1 MDMNMNIAAGPHRK
15 VLLVDD
21 DQGLLKVLAIR
32 LRHEGYHV
40 EATDN
45 GRSALAALPSFR
57 PHVVVT
63 DMRMNGMDGLAL
75 FDAIRAREPTTPVIV
90 LTAHGSIPDAVE
102 ATQRG
107 VFAYLTKPFDR
118 QELVSTIDQASRL
131 FRCDAELTRDGAEWR
146 REIVSHSSA
155 MEGLL
160 REAWSV
166 SQTDATILVRG
177 ESGTGKELLARA
189 IHKASRR
196 AAKAMIPVNC
206 TAIPEALLESELFGH
221 EKGSFTGAVQSR
233 EGLIRAAHEG
243 TLFLDEI
250 GDMPL
255 PFQAKLLRMLQEK
268 EIRPVG
274 SVKPARVDVRVI
286 SATHQDLETAV
297 AEKTFRHDLYYR
309 LNVVTLEIPSLAER
323 REDIPL
329 LVEHFLKSACA
340 EIKSPVVDVRGFSKG
355 AIELLMAA
363 SWPGNVRQLRNVV
376 DQCVALATT
385 PVVPANM
392 VERSLRQNDKALL
405 SFAAARD
412 RFEFDYLSQLLEMT
426 GGNVAQA
433 ARLAERNR
441 SEFYKLLHR
450 HALLPEMFRR
460 SENAGS

>member
-1 MDMNMNIAAGPHRK
+1 MDTNVAAAAQHRK

-21 DQGLLKVLAIR
+21 DQSLLRVLAIR
-32 LRHEGYHV
+32 LRHEGYNV

-63 DMRMNGMDGLAL
+63 DMRMAGMDGLAL
-75 FDAIRAREPTTPVIV
+75 FDAIRDREPTTPVIV

-118 QELVSTIDQASRL
+118 QELVSAIEQASRL
-131 FRCDAELTRDGAEWR
+131 FRCEAELSLDDAEWR
-146 REIVSHSSA
+146 KEIVSHSSA

-166 SQTDATILVRG
+166 AQTDATVLIRG

-189 IHKASRR
+189 IHRASRR
-196 AAKAMIPVNC
+196 AAKALIPVNC
-206 TAIPEALLESELFGH
+206 TAIPETLFEAELFGH

-255 PFQAKLLRMLQEK
+255 QFQAKLLRMLQEK
-268 EIRPVG
+268 EIRAVG
-274 SVKPARVDVRVI
+274 AVKPARVDVRVI

-297 AEKTFRHDLYYR
+297 AAKVFRHDLYYR
-309 LNVVTLEIPSLAER
+309 LNVVTLTIPPLAER

-329 LVEHFLKSACA
+329 LAEHFLKNACA
-340 EIKSPVVDVRGFSKG
+340 EIKSPVVDVRGFSKS
-355 AIELLMAA
+355 ASEVLMAA

-376 DQCVALATT
+376 DQCVALATSAVI
-385 PVVPANM
+385 PVNL
-392 VERSLRQNDKALL
+392 VERSLRSNEKALL

-412 RFEFDYLSQLLEMT
+412 RFEFGYLSQLLEMT
-426 GGNVAQA
+426 CGNVAQA

-460 SENAGS
+460 SEHGDS

>member
-1 MDMNMNIAAGPHRK
+1 MDTSIAAAAQHRK

-21 DQGLLKVLAIR
+21 DQSLLRVLAIR
-32 LRHEGYHV
+32 LRHEGYDV

-63 DMRMNGMDGLAL
+63 DMRMAGMDGLAL
-75 FDAIRAREPTTPVIV
+75 FDAIREREPTTPVIV

-118 QELVSTIDQASRL
+118 QELVSAIEQASRL
-131 FRCDAELTRDGAEWR
+131 FTSGEAELSIDDAEWR
-146 REIVSHSSA
+146 EEIVSHSSA

-166 SQTDATILVRG
+166 SQTDATVLIRG

-189 IHKASRR
+189 IHRASRR
-196 AAKAMIPVNC
+196 ATKALIPVNC
-206 TAIPEALLESELFGH
+206 TAIPETLFEAELFGH

-255 PFQAKLLRMLQEK
+255 QFQAKLLRMLQEK

-274 SVKPARVDVRVI
+274 ATKPARVDVRVI

-297 AEKTFRHDLYYR
+297 AAKAFRHDLYYR
-309 LNVVTLEIPSLAER
+309 LNVVTLTIPSLAER

-329 LVEHFLKSACA
+329 LVEHFLKNACA

-385 PVVPANM
+385 PVVPANL
-392 VERSLRQNDKALL
+392 VERSLRSNEKSLL

-412 RFEFDYLSQLLEMT
+412 RFEFGYLSQLLEMT

-450 HALLPEMFRR
+450 HALMPEMFRR
-460 SENAGS
+460 SEHGDS

>member
-1 MDMNMNIAAGPHRK
+1 

-21 DQGLLKVLAIR
+21 DQSLLRILAIR
-32 LRHEGYHV
+32 LRHEGFQV

-118 QELVSTIDQASRL
+118 LELVSAIDQASRL
-131 FRCDAELTRDGAEWR
+131 FRSEAEPSLDDAQWR
-146 REIVSHSSA
+146 TEIVSHSSA

-166 SQTDATILVRG
+166 SQTDATILIRG

-189 IHKASRR
+189 IHRASRR
-196 AAKAMIPVNC
+196 SAKAMIPVNC
-206 TAIPEALLESELFGH
+206 TAIPETLFEAELFGH
-221 EKGSFTGAVQSR
+221 ERGSFTGAVQSR
-233 EGLIRAAHEG
+233 EGLIRSADGG

-274 SVKPARVDVRVI
+274 AVKAARVDVRVI

-297 AEKTFRHDLYYR
+297 AAKAFRHDLYYR
-309 LNVVTLEIPSLAER
+309 LDVVTLEIPPLARR

-329 LVEHFLKSACA
+329 LVEHFLKDART
-340 EIKSPVVDVRGFSKG
+340 EIQSPVVDVRGFSKG
-355 AIELLMAA
+355 AIELLMSA

-376 DQCVALATT
+376 AQCVALATT
-385 PVVPANM
+385 PVIPTNL
-392 VERSLRQNDKALL
+392 VERALRSNDKALL

-412 RFEFDYLSQLLEMT
+412 RFEFDYLSHLLEMT
-426 GGNVAQA
+426 AGNVAQA

-450 HALLPEMFRR
+450 HSLLPEMFRR
-460 SENAGS
+460 SANGE

>member
-1 MDMNMNIAAGPHRK
+1 MERNIAAVAERAERK

-21 DQGLLKVLAIR
+21 DQSLLRILAIR
-32 LRHEGYHV
+32 LGHEGFHV

-45 GRSALAALPSFR
+45 ARSALAALPSFR

-63 DMRMNGMDGLAL
+63 DMKMDGMDGLTL

-118 QELVSTIDQASRL
+118 QQLVATIDQASRL
-131 FRCDAELTRDGAEWR
+131 FRSQTELTHDEDWR
-146 REIVSHSSA
+146 KEIVSHGSA
-155 MEGLL
+155 MESLL

-166 SQTDATILVRG
+166 SQTDASVLIRG

-189 IHKASRR
+189 IHRASRR
-196 AAKAMIPVNC
+196 AAKAIVPVNC
-206 TAIPEALLESELFGH
+206 TAIPETLFEAELFGH
-221 EKGSFTGAVQSR
+221 EKGSFTGATHSR

-255 PFQAKLLRMLQEK
+255 AFQVKLLRMLQEK
-268 EIRPVG
+268 EVRAVG
-274 SVKPARVDVRVI
+274 STKPAPVDVRVI
-286 SATHQDLETAV
+286 SATHQDLEA
-297 AEKTFRHDLYYR
+297 AIAAKTFRHDLYYR
-309 LNVVTLEIPSLAER
+309 LNVVTLEIPPLASR

-329 LVEHFLKSACA
+329 LVEHFLRTARTEVQNPA
-340 EIKSPVVDVRGFSKG
+340 VTVRGFAKE
-355 AIELLMAA
+355 AIEILMAA
-363 SWPGNVRQLRNVV
+363 SWPGNVRQLRNVI

-385 PVVPANM
+385 PVIPANM
-392 VERSLRQNDKALL
+392 VERSLRSKDKPLL

-412 RFEFDYLSQLLEMT
+412 RFEFDYLSHLLEMT

-433 ARLAERNR
+433 ARLADRNR
-441 SEFYKLLHR
+441 SEFYKLLRR
-450 HALLPEMFRR
+450 HALEPELFRR
-460 SENAGS
+460 SDTTGA